1 MDILTAYNNTGGAV
15 RLDYQVDA
23 PGLAQ
28 DDGLQSAVVLSLFTD
43 RRADE
48 DDVLPDGSDRRGWW
62 GDSVADQAGDQIGSR
77 LWLLRREKA
86 SDQTLQRA
94 RQYAAEALRWM
105 VDDGVVKRVDVAAE
119 YQRPD
124 GSGRTL
130 ALQTT
135 LTRQDNST
143 VRYRFSNFWSSLNGA

>member
-1 MDILTAYNNTGGAV
+1 MDILTTYDNASSAV
-15 RLDYQVDA
+15 RLDYQVSA

-28 DDGLQSAVVLSLFTD
+28 DDGLQSAVLISLFTD
-43 RRADE
+43 RLAGE
-48 DDVLPDGSDRRGWW
+48 DDPLPDGSDRRGWW
-62 GDSVADQAGDQIGSR
+62 GDSVADQAGDQVGSH

-105 VDDGVVKRVDVAAE
+105 TDDGVVKRVDVAAE
-119 YQRPD
+119 YQRQD

-130 ALQTT
+130 ALQVT
-135 LTRQDNST
+135 LTRQDGST
-143 VRYRFSNFWSSLNGA
+143 VRYRFSNFWSNINGA